1 MTPADPTFM
10 QHTLFYVPLHKRKLQ
25 NNDTKKLLPRF
36 RRHSSCWLW
45 QRGFLRGGF
54 SRLSVEM
61 HGQWTCLKVVGFQ
74 NNFFRFS
81 SSKIQFTVNV
91 AIICYSL
98 QWDDVDGC
106 AVLNCKTISIVSIIT
121 VIMPSRTQL
130 NYIYFSTIFMQTFI
144 TSKTTICSVS
154 IRGLASNASIDC
166 NVPQSWAGKIN
177 KNKSF

>member
-36 RRHSSCWLW
+36 RRHSSCWVVVARLPPGRLL
-45 QRGFLRGGF
+45 QAF
-54 SRLSVEM
+54 SGD
-61 HGQWTCLKVVGFQ
+61 GQWTCLKVVGFQ

-81 SSKIQFTVNV
+81 SSKIQFTVSV

-130 NYIYFSTIFMQTFI
+130 NYIYFSTIFM
-144 TSKTTICSVS
+144 
-154 IRGLASNASIDC
+154 
-166 NVPQSWAGKIN
+166 
-177 KNKSF
+177 

>member
-36 RRHSSCWLW
+36 RRHSSIWVGVARLPPGRLL
-45 QRGFLRGGF
+45 QAF
-54 SRLSVEM
+54 SGD
-61 HGQWTCLKVVGFQ
+61 GQWTCLKVVDFQ
-74 NNFFRFS
+74 NNFFSFS

-130 NYIYFSTIFMQTFI
+130 NYIYFSTIFM
-144 TSKTTICSVS
+144 
-154 IRGLASNASIDC
+154 
-166 NVPQSWAGKIN
+166 
-177 KNKSF
+177 

>member
-36 RRHSSCWLW
+36 RRHSSCWVVVARLPPGRLL
-45 QRGFLRGGF
+45 QAF
-54 SRLSVEM
+54 SGD
-61 HGQWTCLKVVGFQ
+61 GQWTCLKVVDFQ
-74 NNFFRFS
+74 NNFFSFS

-106 AVLNCKTISIVSIIT
+106 AVLHCKNISIVSIIT

-130 NYIYFSTIFMQTFI
+130 NYIYFSTIFM
-144 TSKTTICSVS
+144 
-154 IRGLASNASIDC
+154 
-166 NVPQSWAGKIN
+166 
-177 KNKSF
+177 